1 MRTTTQTTKTT
12 RTTQTTPAACS
23 QQWIRRYHPKP
34 DRRLTLV
41 ALPHAGGSAS
51 YFHPLSAALGDDV
64 EVLSVQYPGRQDRR
78 HEPLVAD
85 VRELADR
92 ITRALLPWA
101 GPIALFGHSMGATVA
116 YEVARRLEEDGSP
129 VAALIVSA
137 RRAPSVVR
145 ADAFHE
151 LTDDQLLSEVRALGG
166 SDAALALDEEL
177 MRLTLP
183 VLRNDFRA
191 VANYRCTHTKPLRC
205 PITALVGSSDPR
217 VTAGEVEEWR
227 RHTGGNF
234 SLHVFDG
241 GHFYLAEHSA
251 AVTDLLRTTLS
262 PHFDKDV

>member
-1 MRTTTQTTKTT
+1 MTKPV
-12 RTTQTTPAACS
+12 TTPARATASVACT

-34 DRRLTLV
+34 ERRITLV

-51 YFHPLSAALGDDV
+51 WFHPLSAALGDDI
-64 EVLSVQYPGRQDRR
+64 EVLAVQYPGRQDRR

-85 VRELADR
+85 VAELADR

-101 GPIALFGHSMGATVA
+101 GPVALFGHSMGATVA
-116 YEVARRLEEDGSP
+116 YEVARRLEEGGSP
-129 VAALIVSA
+129 VASLIVSA

-145 ADAFHE
+145 GDVFHE
-151 LTDDQLLSEVRALGG
+151 LSDDDLLAEVGALGG

-191 VANYRCTHTKPLRC
+191 VANYRCTHTEPLSSG
-205 PITALVGSSDPR
+205 ITALVGRSDPR
-217 VTAGEVEEWR
+217 VTVGEVEEWR
-227 RHTGGNF
+227 RHTAGEF
-234 SLHVFDG
+234 SLHEFDG

-251 AVTDLLRTTLS
+251 AVMSLLRTKLS
-262 PHFDKDV
+262 PHMSKDV

>member
-1 MRTTTQTTKTT
+1 MNTTT
-12 RTTQTTPAACS
+12 AACS

-34 DRRLTLV
+34 DRRITLV

-51 YFHPLSAALGDDV
+51 YFHPLSAALGEEV

-85 VRELADR
+85 VKQLAEQ

-101 GPIALFGHSMGATVA
+101 GPVALFGHSMGATVA
-116 YEVARRLEEDGSP
+116 YEVARRLEQDGSP
-129 VAALIVSA
+129 AAALIVSA

-145 ADAFHE
+145 ADAFHR

-177 MRLTLP
+177 IRLTLP
-183 VLRNDFRA
+183 VLRNDFEA
-191 VANYRCTHTKPLRC
+191 VANYRCTHTEPLRS

-217 VTAGEVEEWR
+217 VTVGEVDEWR
-227 RHTGGNF
+227 RHTEDEF
-234 SLHVFDG
+234 SLHVFEG

-251 AVTDLLRTTLS
+251 AVTDLLRTALS
-262 PHFDKDV
+262 PHLAKEI

>member
-1 MRTTTQTTKTT
+1 MTRTTTVTCT
-12 RTTQTTPAACS
+12 

-34 DRRLTLV
+34 ERRITLV

-64 EVLSVQYPGRQDRR
+64 EVLAVQYPGRQDRR

-85 VRELADR
+85 VEELADR

-101 GPIALFGHSMGATVA
+101 GPVALFGHSMGATVA
-116 YEVARRLEEDGSP
+116 YEVARRLEEGGSP
-129 VAALIVSA
+129 VASLIVSA

-145 ADAFHE
+145 VDAFHE
-151 LTDDQLLSEVRALGG
+151 LSDDDLLTEVGALGG

-191 VANYRCTHTKPLRC
+191 VANYRCTHTEPLSS
-205 PITALVGSSDPR
+205 PITALVGKADPR
-217 VTAGEVEEWR
+217 VTVGEVEEWR
-227 RHTGGNF
+227 RHTDGDF

-251 AVTDLLRTTLS
+251 AVMSLLRTQLS
-262 PHFDKDV
+262 PHMSKDI

>member
-1 MRTTTQTTKTT
+1 MT
-12 RTTQTTPAACS
+12 RTTARTTGTTPAKATTVTCT
-23 QQWIRRYHPKP
+23 QQWIRRFHPKP
-34 DRRLTLV
+34 ERRITLV

-64 EVLSVQYPGRQDRR
+64 EVIAVQYPGRQDRR

-85 VRELADR
+85 VAELADR
-92 ITRALLPWA
+92 IARALLPWT
-101 GPIALFGHSMGATVA
+101 GPVALFGHSMGATVA
-116 YEVARRLEEDGSP
+116 YEVAQRLEEGGSP
-129 VAALIVSA
+129 VASLIVSA

-151 LTDDQLLSEVRALGG
+151 LSDDDLLAEVGALGG

-191 VANYRCTHTKPLRC
+191 VANYRCTHTTPLSSA
-205 PITALVGSSDPR
+205 ITALVGNADPR
-217 VTAGEVEEWR
+217 VTVGEVEEWR
-227 RHTGGNF
+227 CHTAGEF
-234 SLHVFDG
+234 SLQVFDG

-251 AVTDLLRTTLS
+251 AVMSLLRTRLS
-262 PHFDKDV
+262 PHMSKDV